1 MPDSRGRRLV
11 PRWFDR
17 GSGIEG
23 LAERLD
29 WRPLVPAE
37 DDGWEEGWEASTET
51 RVTWWE
57 DGETGI
63 QYALVEGPDAP
74 AVEAAIRD
82 ALDILRPETYAAAVA
97 AEGTPMS
104 RGHLLLAVAVDAPTP
119 DDPAARAVLMEAL
132 ADDNPF
138 VRRYAS
144 LAAGALGSDE
154 LLAVVAKM
162 VETDPDPDV
171 RATAAEVGESDRG

>member
-1 MPDSRGRRLV
+1 V

-17 GSGIEG
+17 GSGVEG
-23 LAERLD
+23 LADRLD
-29 WRPLVPAE
+29 WRPLASSE
-37 DDGWEEGWEASTET
+37 DDGWETAWEASPAT

-57 DGETGI
+57 DDETGI

-97 AEGTPMS
+97 AEGTPMG
-104 RGHLLLAVAVDAPTP
+104 RGHLLLAVAVAAPTP

-132 ADDNPF
+132 ADANPF

-154 LLAVVAKM
+154 LLAVVAKLAA
-162 VETDPDPDV
+162 TDPDPDV
-171 RATAAEVGESDRG
+171 RATAAEVGDPDRR